1 MAGRRILILTPGA
14 IGSNPRVVKEADA
27 LHAAGH
33 TVNVISI
40 RTLDEVDRLDE
51 AVMARIDWQLER
63 IDLRSRTARLW
74 PRLLQTAARK
84 TWDVVGVEALAAYA
98 LNASTSVLHRHAA
111 KHVVDLTI
119 AHYPAA
125 LPVAARSARRAGGR
139 FAYDAEDFHPGD
151 WPDDARFEPERRLL
165 RHIEG
170 RYLQECAGITASSP
184 ATAEAY
190 TQAYGIRRPVV
201 VLNAFDVDEACVRG
215 AATVSTAAPPS
226 VYWFSQTIGPNRG
239 LECAVRAIALA
250 SCAPRLHLRGT
261 PASGFAAELMRLARD
276 CGAAD
281 RVQLLEPAAPDEMV
295 RLAATHHVGLCS
307 ETGFTPNNARALSN
321 KLFTYLAAGVPPL
334 LSATHAQR
342 AFALE
347 AGLGDL
353 VYPIDNAP
361 SLARLLDDLLGNPS
375 RLAEARARTIRCA
388 RERYNWKVECRR
400 LLSAI
405 DAAFAPSPDATF
417 GALGCS

>member
-33 TVNVISI
+33 RVTVISI
-40 RTLDEVDRLDE
+40 RTLDEVDRLDD
-51 AVMARIDWQLER
+51 AVMARIGWQLER
-63 IDLRSRTARLW
+63 IDLRSRTSRLR
-74 PRLLQTAARK
+74 PRLLQTAARM
-84 TWDVVGVEALAAYA
+84 TWDAVGVERLAPFA

-111 KHVVDLTI
+111 RHAADLTI

-125 LPVAARSARRAGGR
+125 LPVAARSAQRARGR
-139 FAYDAEDFHPGD
+139 FAYDAEDFHLGD

-165 RHIEG
+165 QHVEG
-170 RYLQECAGITASSP
+170 RYLHACASVTASSP
-184 ATAEAY
+184 ATANAY
-190 TQAYGIRRPVV
+190 EQAYGIHRPVV
-201 VLNAFDVDEACVRG
+201 VLNAFDVDEAGIDRT
-215 AATVSTAAPPS
+215 ATISTTAPPS

-239 LECAVRAIALA
+239 LECAVRAIAM
-250 SCAPRLHLRGT
+250 SNCAAHLHLRGT
-261 PASGFAAELMRLARD
+261 PAPGFAAELMRLARES
-276 CGAAD
+276 GAAD
-281 RVQLLEPAAPDEMV
+281 RVHLLAPAPPDAMV
-295 RLAATHHVGLCS
+295 RLAATHHLGLCS

-334 LSATHAQR
+334 LSATPAQR

-353 VYPIDNAP
+353 VYPIGDAP
-361 SLARLLDDLLGNPS
+361 SLSRLLDGLLGDPS
-375 RLAEARARTIRCA
+375 RLAEARARTIHRA
-388 RERYNWKVECRR
+388 RESYNWKVECRK

-405 DAAFAPSPDATF
+405 DAAFAPAADVTLA
-417 GALGCS
+417 AHGC